1 VIARLRA
8 WLWSHWYGS
17 NQIAVSSEGREVI
30 GEEELAALP
39 EHEREQWEPMDES
52 SFLYRRKT
60 W

>member
-8 WLWSHWYGS
+8 WLWRHWYGS
-17 NQIAVSSEGREVI
+17 NQIAVSIEGREVI

-39 EHEREQWEPMDES
+39 GDEREQWEPVDES
-52 SFLYRRKT
+52 GVAYWRKP